1 MYKRQ
6 KEKVPEEQMDVFVDD
21 LNRFREV
28 TERLAE
34 LTITRD
40 DIAWLSRRNRSRL
53 SAEERRLYDDAV
65 LLMDTRKQ
73 RVERGS
79 EATQHDG
86 ADYKNLE
93 ELYKLAARKGVPVVR
108 FGSHHKKREGEETMK
123 AELMEDDDFG
133 LAAVLQLCVGA
144 RVILT
149 RNMWIGAGLV
159 NGSMGTVVNFVWEP
173 GGDPASSDPR
183 LRAPFCI
190 IVEFDDVQLD
200 ETAVDGDGKPYVVK
214 RRRYFE
220 DVDGEDRSRWVP
232 IFHAEGESKTDK
244 NVSRM
249 QFPLVLAWALTHW
262 KAQGMSLR
270 RARVSLGAT
279 VAGTVGVGLV
289 ALTRVGHPWHVALE
303 TDLPAYEAFLAA
315 RLKPEFR
322 SRQRF

>member
-1 MYKRQ
+1 MGVLTSMGGKDVMLSGDPDQTAPIGDESLHREGASKKDGVRGTRDAQ
-6 KEKVPEEQMDVFVDD
+6 GRAKKAPEGSVEAWVLSDSGLAFFHEFDDVVLLEQRHRLVDPKKEKVPEEQMDVFVDD

-79 EATQHDG
+79 EATQLDG

-133 LAAVLQLCVGA
+133 LAAVLQLCLGA

-173 GGDPASSDPR
+173 GGDPSSSDPR

-200 ETAVDGDGKPYVVK
+200 ETAADGDGKLDGTSESA
-214 RRRYFE
+214 RY
-220 DVDGEDRSRWVP
+220 RSC
-232 IFHAEGESKTDK
+232 
-244 NVSRM
+244 N
-249 QFPLVLAWALTHW
+249 
-262 KAQGMSLR
+262 
-270 RARVSLGAT
+270 
-279 VAGTVGVGLV
+279 GT
-289 ALTRVGHPWHVALE
+289 
-303 TDLPAYEAFLAA
+303 
-315 RLKPEFR
+315 
-322 SRQRF
+322 